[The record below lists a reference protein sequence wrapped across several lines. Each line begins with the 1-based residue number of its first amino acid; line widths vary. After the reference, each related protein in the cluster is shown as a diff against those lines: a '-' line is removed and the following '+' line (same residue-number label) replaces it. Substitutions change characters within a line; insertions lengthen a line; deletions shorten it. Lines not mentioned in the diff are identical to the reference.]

1 METPSHLV
9 PSFDHL
15 VTQWMSLVISS
26 EGSWLNSS
34 QVHLLG
40 SSISPTM
47 EKSHSSIGVRG
58 VGPAESTGK
67 PSSRYCPGGSA
78 VSWLLRRPKKP
89 LEKNPSVITFPPR
102 SSTRTLALAKSRR
115 SVVSRTGPSS
125 SLETLPCPRV
135 IVGILVPPHVLA
147 SQLPP
152 PKVPQHAQGV
162 VYFRESP
169 VVAHTRVVGPF
180 PDQKSL
186 PLLREVLDLLHDLT
200 ACHRFAFLWGIA
212 AGTDLP

>member
-1 METPSHLV
+1 MYSAAVSTPSSRVSTETPSQLV

-15 VTQWMSLVISS
+15 VTQWISFVTSS
-26 EGSWLNSS
+26 EGSCLNSS

-47 EKSHSSIGVRG
+47 EKSHSSSGVWG

-78 VSWLLRRPKKP
+78 VSWLLRRPLKP
-89 LEKNPSVITFPPR
+89 LEKNPSTITFPPR
-102 SSTRTLALAKSRR
+102 SSIRTLALTKSSR
-115 SVVSRTGPSS
+115 SVVSRPRPTS

-135 IVGILVPPHVLA
+135 IVGSVIPRAHDVAIQEVLVQPHVLA

-162 VYFRESP
+162 VYF
-169 VVAHTRVVGPF
+169 
-180 PDQKSL
+180 
-186 PLLREVLDLLHDLT
+186 
-200 ACHRFAFLWGIA
+200 C
-212 AGTDLP
+212 